1 MDVLVMNRVKLFAK
15 QVSAVT
21 AAARLLL
28 SSGVRCRAA
37 SAAGSGSAPNAQ
49 DRFLALPLAKGDAA
63 GARMLCRRSVPFIQT
78 PWHAPASGSLLA
90 GVGTHAKKIYLPGMT
105 EGIRSSAWSDA
116 SSYSQRFFVGDCIG
130 DVRLHYA
137 GGSTQDFPLIL
148 GESVSGF

>member
-1 MDVLVMNRVKLFAK
+1 MNRVKLFAK

-49 DRFLALPLAKGDAA
+49 DGDAA

-78 PWHAPASGSLLA
+78 PWHAAASGSLLA